1 VLAAAKAVSSL
12 FRRQQDGQNAG
23 GYCWVGEAANHH
35 VRIGD
40 RANARFLALADVQLQ
55 GSIREQPKLFPRT
68 VLVCSDWTWTDRT
81 SIRRSHP
88 HRKPRLDAAWFW
100 RRAISDARTRCGA
113 WPNGSLIVLLAS
125 LGLIQ
130 GRWRSRSGDL
140 RLHRSRSLRVNQAFN
155 DGRSSERSPER
166 YKR

>member
-55 GSIREQPKLFPRT
+55 GSIREQPKLFP
-68 VLVCSDWTWTDRT
+68 
-81 SIRRSHP
+81 P
-88 HRKPRLDAAWFW
+88 HRSCL
-100 RRAISDARTRCGA
+100 
-113 WPNGSLIVLLAS
+113 
-125 LGLIQ
+125 LGLDMD
-130 GRWRSRSGDL
+130 RSNLNPS
-140 RLHRSRSLRVNQAFN
+140 
-155 DGRSSERSPER
+155 
-166 YKR
+166 